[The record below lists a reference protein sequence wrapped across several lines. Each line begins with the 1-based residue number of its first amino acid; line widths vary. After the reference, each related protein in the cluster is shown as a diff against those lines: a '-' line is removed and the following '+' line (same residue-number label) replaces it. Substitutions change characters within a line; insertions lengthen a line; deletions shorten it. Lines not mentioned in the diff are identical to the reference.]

1 MAVRMPTATPAPGP
15 NAKPETMA
23 GIFEASNLS
32 QVTPGSKGEFNER
45 KKNANGAHEGHG
57 DQLLGGPC
65 IGVLGGGVRGRQS
78 KPPVSSI
85 RTVTVG
91 FGFAPNQSA

>member
-15 NAKPETMA
+15 NAGNHGRHIRSVEFKPGYA
-23 GIFEASNLS
+23 G
-32 QVTPGSKGEFNER
+32 QQGEFNER

-65 IGVLGGGVRGRQS
+65 VGVLGGSVRGRQS